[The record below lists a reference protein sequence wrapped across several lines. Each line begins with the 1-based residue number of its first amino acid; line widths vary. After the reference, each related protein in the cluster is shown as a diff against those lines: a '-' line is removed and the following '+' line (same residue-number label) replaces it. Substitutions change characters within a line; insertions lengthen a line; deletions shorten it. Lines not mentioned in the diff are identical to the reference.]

1 MLSRTPKYR
10 RHRSIRLSESRLT
23 RFIASGSS
31 FRDEECAFG
40 PAHKLMGLMG
50 HDERARTAF
59 DFRPPA
65 SIPLCQGNP
74 WFAIIQGYRM
84 DRIAL
89 WRASR

>member
-1 MLSRTPKYR
+1 
-10 RHRSIRLSESRLT
+10 
-23 RFIASGSS
+23 
-31 FRDEECAFG
+31 
-40 PAHKLMGLMG
+40 MGLMG

-65 SIPLCQGNP
+65 SIPLYQGNP

-84 DRIAL
+84 PDRIAL